1 LKIKT
6 TLKSND
12 MKNIRLI
19 LSGLLLLAAL
29 LVYNF
34 CDAQKLEGFGAN
46 AVGGSNSTDVYHVT
60 TLTGTGPGSF
70 GYGIRSNRTIV
81 FDVSGIINGK
91 SGMNEGR
98 YYFANISYLTIDGN
112 GKDVTIDNNNNGDAI
127 SFDGVNTHHIILKG
141 LHVTD
146 AGGDGINVVSGA
158 HDILITNCSSY
169 GNRDGNIDIAGD
181 NSGITKN
188 VTVQWC
194 ILGSGVANSSYSG
207 DMLITGQ
214 NVSAHHNLFVPAGPN
229 VVGERCPLV
238 HCNYSPIGSPN
249 ADIRNNVA
257 WKFGRNDA
265 TGSGYGAD
273 IAYSATANVV
283 NNYYYSPSDG
293 GNAVVVN
300 GSYGSTPKGSAYASG
315 NVSGNIGVNPNS
327 QSNHA
332 EYSIP
337 AQYAITMQDACTAAG
352 LVIAQAGPSPRNKQD
367 NDFVATVTLVNCAAA
382 PVNNPPVANAG
393 SDVTITLPTSSAVLN
408 GSGTDIDG
416 SVSSYKWSY
425 VSGPASYTLG
435 TPNAST
441 TIISSLIEGSYKF
454 KLTVTDNSGATASD
468 DVAVIVNP
476 APNQPPVVDAGTD
489 QTTILPADSVIL
501 SGSGSDPDGTISSI
515 QWSKVSGT
523 GGTIVSPSAGV
534 TKVIGL
540 TEGTYIFRLTVKDN
554 SGVSVSDNVT
564 VNVNPAPIPVKPFAV
579 YMTQTIIYSDS
590 TQKVLPPIKF

>member
-1 LKIKT
+1 
-6 TLKSND
+6 
-12 MKNIRLI
+12 
-19 LSGLLLLAAL
+19 
-29 LVYNF
+29 
-34 CDAQKLEGFGAN
+34 
-46 AVGGSNSTDVYHVT
+46 
-60 TLTGTGPGSF
+60 
-70 GYGIRSNRTIV
+70 
-81 FDVSGIINGK
+81 
-91 SGMNEGR
+91 
-98 YYFANISYLTIDGN
+98 
-112 GKDVTIDNNNNGDAI
+112 
-127 SFDGVNTHHIILKG
+127 
-141 LHVTD
+141 
-146 AGGDGINVVSGA
+146 
-158 HDILITNCSSY
+158 
-169 GNRDGNIDIAGD
+169 
-181 NSGITKN
+181 
-188 VTVQWC
+188 
-194 ILGSGVANSSYSG
+194 
-207 DMLITGQ
+207 MLITGQ

-300 GSYGSTPKGSAYASG
+300 GSYGSTPKGSAYVSG
-315 NVSGNIGVNPNS
+315 NVSGNSGVNPNS

-468 DVAVIVNP
+468 DVTVTVNP
-476 APNQPPVVDAGTD
+476 APNQPPVVDAG
-489 QTTILPADSVIL
+489 A
-501 SGSGSDPDGTISSI
+501 
-515 QWSKVSGT
+515 
-523 GGTIVSPSAGV
+523 
-534 TKVIGL
+534 
-540 TEGTYIFRLTVKDN
+540 
-554 SGVSVSDNVT
+554 
-564 VNVNPAPIPVKPFAV
+564 
-579 YMTQTIIYSDS
+579 
-590 TQKVLPPIKF
+590 